1 MDAREYC
8 DASARSETA
17 SPSGARVLVVDGDRA
32 ILRTMD
38 VNLRARGYQVLT
50 AATGRRALALAARKR
65 PDLVILDVE
74 LPDLEGLELIAGLRG
89 WTPMPVIVLSARVDE
104 ATKVAAL
111 DAGAN
116 DYITK
121 PFGIAELV
129 SRLRAALRV
138 ALPQDA
144 APVLET
150 PDFTLDLCSHRAIRG
165 GDEVHLT
172 ATEWQIV
179 SCLGRNPGRLVTH
192 RQLLEQVWGLRNT
205 KNNYVRVYMSAIRRK
220 LEPDPARPRYFLTE
234 PRCGIRFDLVDSLS
248 VVRVD
253 K

>member
-138 ALPQDA
+138 ALPQDQERQA
-144 APVLET
+144 RGT
-150 PDFTLDLCSHRAIRG
+150 RAIR
-165 GDEVHLT
+165 
-172 ATEWQIV
+172 
-179 SCLGRNPGRLVTH
+179 H
-192 RQLLEQVWGLRNT
+192 RWDAGHGLRE
-205 KNNYVRVYMSAIRRK
+205 SW
-220 LEPDPARPRYFLTE
+220 PDP
-234 PRCGIRFDLVDSLS
+234 
-248 VVRVD
+248 
-253 K
+253 